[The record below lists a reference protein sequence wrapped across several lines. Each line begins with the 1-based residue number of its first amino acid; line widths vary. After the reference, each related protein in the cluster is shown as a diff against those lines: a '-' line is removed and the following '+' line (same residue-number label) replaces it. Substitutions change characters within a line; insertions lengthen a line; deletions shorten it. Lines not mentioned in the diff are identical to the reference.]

1 MDLGGE
7 ESGLGRRGGKHLKY
21 SKKREVKY
29 SFISV
34 TLGESIPCEKPSVIG
49 THESVC
55 LVLTHKLYLER
66 KLEMIWRHTR
76 KQ

>member
-1 MDLGGE
+1 MDLSGE

-29 SFISV
+29 SSFISV
-34 TLGESIPCEKPSVIG
+34 TLGESIPCEKPSVID

-55 LVLTHKLYLER
+55 LVLTQRRYLER
-66 KLEMIWRHTR
+66 KLEVMWR
-76 KQ
+76 